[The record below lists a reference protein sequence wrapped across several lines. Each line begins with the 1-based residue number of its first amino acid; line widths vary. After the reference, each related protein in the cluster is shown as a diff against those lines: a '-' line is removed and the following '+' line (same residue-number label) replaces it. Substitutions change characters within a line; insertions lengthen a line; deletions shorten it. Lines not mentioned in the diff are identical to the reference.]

1 MGLQRLRVNIEL
13 ESQLKHSTRHP
24 TGNPTQN
31 PNSANR
37 YLFPLFCCTL
47 KRSACGT
54 FRGSC
59 LKALFLVSFLSSQS
73 VSKYV
78 VENPLFAKRAFLSL
92 LKNFFFVRSCFL
104 RKLWL
109 QNKKHYLQ

>member
-92 LKNFFFVRSCFL
+92 
-104 RKLWL
+104 
-109 QNKKHYLQ
+109 